1 MSSIQASVLAAT
13 PDRHVGRGRRL
24 IGPAAAL
31 AVGGT
36 VLLLTQGIAEPDIA
50 TGLSPRWWPGILGGI
65 ICLLSIGVAIKDQV
79 APAGRS
85 DDELMPPTKLGMI
98 RVASVIAAAFGYG
111 VLWYFLDFRIA
122 TFVLVAGLAFIIGG
136 RGWRALLFFPV
147 VVSFTLYALFVLLL
161 KVPL

>member
-1 MSSIQASVLAAT
+1 MSSIQTSMPVAT
-13 PDRHVGRGRRL
+13 PDAHIGRVRRL

-36 VLLLTQGIAEPDIA
+36 VLLLTQNIAEPDIA
-50 TGLSPRWWPGILGGI
+50 TGLSPRWWPGILGGT
-65 ICLLSIGVAIKDQV
+65 ICLLSIGVAIKDQLV
-79 APAGRS
+79 TADKS
-85 DDELMPPTKLGMI
+85 DDELMKPTRLGMI
-98 RVASVIAAAFGYG
+98 RVAAVIAAAIGYG

-136 RGWRALLFFPV
+136 RGWRALVLFPF
-147 VVSFTLYALFVLLL
+147 VVSLVLYALFVLLL

>member
-1 MSSIQASVLAAT
+1 MSSIQTTVPAIT
-13 PDRHVGRGRRL
+13 PDRHIGRVHRL

-36 VLLLTQGIAEPDIA
+36 LLLLTQNIAEPDIA

-79 APAGRS
+79 VTADKSG
-85 DDELMPPTKLGMI
+85 DELTQPTRLGMI
-98 RVASVIAAAFGYG
+98 RVAAVIAAAFGYG

-122 TFVLVAGLAFIIGG
+122 TFVLVAGLASIIGG
-136 RGWRALLFFPV
+136 RGWRALLLFPF
-147 VVSFTLYALFVLLL
+147 VVSLVLYALFVLLL